1 MARTFFRMVL
11 RKFSEITNT
20 KPFLVSTIFFTSMN
34 ISFFN
39 LRFNLFSIIAKK
51 VNQIRNNVV
60 CVVAHLVFVLSL
72 CTHYG
77 PLQCFSTYFR
87 KLKEI
92 GVLRPIFPD
101 YVISCDYGSIQTLQ
115 YSRRNIMGGKVS
127 ILRHFLKKYFQ
138 IILNIIEVK
147 WKVKFV
153 SSKISKVFHPQ
164 NTVLKAIKVLQHF

>member
-1 MARTFFRMVL
+1 MNLTLVFS
-11 RKFSEITNT
+11 RKYRWPEHYFSVWSLGNSQKLLKTNQ
-20 KPFLVSTIFFTSMN
+20 FLVSTIFFTIMN
-34 ISFFN
+34 ISFFS
-39 LRFNLFSIIAKK
+39 LRFDLFSIIAKE

-101 YVISCDYGSIQTLQ
+101 YVISCDYGLKEHIAAWLLPT
-115 YSRRNIMGGKVS
+115 NI
-127 ILRHFLKKYFQ
+127 
-138 IILNIIEVK
+138 
-147 WKVKFV
+147 
-153 SSKISKVFHPQ
+153 
-164 NTVLKAIKVLQHF
+164 